1 MLRPSSLSCAERAG
15 MVRAFNDR
23 YGEMERELWRLSGKC
38 REPLLN
44 GHSPEIVEDLVWA
57 VKSRWR
63 VLGVR
68 SDEKAPFAQ
77 ALAGLDW
84 TADLFEEPSRVP
96 DDAEEYAFRRVCTLV
111 DRGQEFGLR
120 RREFSLAAKV
130 LHWLLPWR
138 IPAYDAAVKKSL
150 GVPGEPPQAYRLV
163 AKQLFASVRE
173 ADGED
178 CEWLGSLEPR
188 TPLRGFDKC
197 LWWSGGGSTSSVL
210 W

>member
-1 MLRPSSLSCAERAG
+1 
-15 MVRAFNDR
+15 MVHAFNDR
-23 YGEMERELWRLSGKC
+23 YGEMERELWRLSEKC

-44 GHSPEIVEDLVWA
+44 GHSPEIVEDLIWA

-68 SDEKAPFAQ
+68 LEEKALFAQ

-84 TADLFEEPSRVP
+84 SADLFEETSRVP
-96 DDAEEYAFRRVCTLV
+96 DDAEEYAFRRVSTLV
-111 DRGQEFGLR
+111 DRSQELGLR
-120 RREFSLAAKV
+120 RREFSLASKV

-138 IPAYDAAVKKSL
+138 IPAYDAYIKKSL
-150 GVPGEPPQAYRLV
+150 GVPGEPPRAYRLV
-163 AKQLFASVRE
+163 TQQLFAWVRE
-173 ADGED
+173 ADAED